1 MTSRLAV
8 LFDAMAG
15 SVLPSIFAMTVV
27 HHESIGG
34 DFTYQEFSNQQ
45 LQHNMQPAA
54 SFGYEANTAMVP
66 SKNSMAYVCALLK
79 PCMAGLMLAVSGIA
93 SSAWL
98 SLFLDQCC
106 DVVLTDSQSTRC
118 TRALSVIST
127 LFAAF

>member
-1 MTSRLAV
+1 
-8 LFDAMAG
+8 MAG
-15 SVLPSIFAMTVV
+15 SVLLLIFAMNVV

-34 DFTYQEFSNQQ
+34 DFTYQSFSKQQ

-54 SFGYEANTAMVP
+54 GFGYEANTAMVP
-66 SKNSMAYVCALLK
+66 SRNSVAYVCALLY

-93 SSAWL
+93 SSAWP

-106 DVVLTDSQSTRC
+106 DAVLTDSQSTRC